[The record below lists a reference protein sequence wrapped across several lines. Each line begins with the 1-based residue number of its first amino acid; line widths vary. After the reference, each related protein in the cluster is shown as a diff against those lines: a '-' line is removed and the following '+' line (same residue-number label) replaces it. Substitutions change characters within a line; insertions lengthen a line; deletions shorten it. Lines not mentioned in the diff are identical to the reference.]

1 MAAQQLLGQPHDQV
15 QRPGGFQR
23 GRGGHHRDDDQD
35 DIDGR
40 LAGCHAEQEGQ
51 QRDAQPAQQAQRY
64 PAKTNAEVDDDQQ
77 QHQLCPEWMDA
88 ICCINVLSM
97 IAPLRGIGC
106 RPVL

>member
-1 MAAQQLLGQPHDQV
+1 MAAQQLFGQPHDQV

-23 GRGGHHRDDDQD
+23 GRGRDHRDDDQD

-51 QRDAQPAQQAQRY
+51 QRDAQPTQQAQRY

-77 QHQLCPEWMDA
+77 QQQLCPEWMDA
-88 ICCINVLSM
+88 YLLHQCTQHDRS
-97 IAPLRGIGC
+97 
-106 RPVL
+106 